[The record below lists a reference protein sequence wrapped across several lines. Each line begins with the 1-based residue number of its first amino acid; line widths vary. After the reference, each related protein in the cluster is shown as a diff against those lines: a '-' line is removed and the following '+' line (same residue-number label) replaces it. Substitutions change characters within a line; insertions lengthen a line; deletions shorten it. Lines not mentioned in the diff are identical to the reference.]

1 MEIMKILIAEDDKI
15 SRLLLDTTLKKLGHD
30 VIATENG
37 RDAWGVFQQEHIPVI
52 ISDWMMPDIDG
63 VGLCKMI
70 RAENRTKYTYFIMLT
85 ALEGK
90 GSYLVGMD
98 AGADDFITKPFDK
111 DQLTARLRVAERILQ
126 LQSEVKQLEGLL
138 PICMYCKKIRDDR
151 QPEKE
156 IEGWVRMEDYVASH
170 TDASFSHGICPEC
183 YETHVKP
190 EMEQLLDN
198 EPSE

>member
-1 MEIMKILIAEDDKI
+1 MRILIAEDDTV

-37 RDAWGVFQQEHIPVI
+37 RDAWGVFQQEHIPII

-63 VGLCKMI
+63 LKLCRMV
-70 RAENRTKYTYFIMLT
+70 RAENRTKYTYFILLT
-85 ALEGK
+85 ALGGK
-90 GSYLVGMD
+90 GSYLTGMD

-138 PICMYCKKIRDDR
+138 PICMYCKKIRDER
-151 QPEKE
+151 RPEKE
-156 IEGWVRMEDYVASH
+156 
-170 TDASFSHGICPEC
+170 T
-183 YETHVKP
+183 
-190 EMEQLLDN
+190 
-198 EPSE
+198 